1 MFLKGDDNMNI
12 QALLIILVFLGIMIV
27 GIYLLN
33 KIDSRKANSFYQDKN
48 HNLSQ
53 FHENDN
59 QNHP

>member
-1 MFLKGDDNMNI
+1 MNM

-33 KIDSRKANSFYQDKN
+33 KIDSRKANSFLQDKN
-48 HNLSQ
+48 QNLSQ

>member
-1 MFLKGDDNMNI
+1 MNM

-59 QNHP
+59 QNHL